1 MKRIIKYPIFLTIL
15 FLSLTSCSE
24 NFLQPEPLSFF
35 APENVYTDKAGFEAQ
50 LVTLRK
56 NLTGEHSGGRGTA
69 RIPAQWIFGET
80 HLASAFSNW
89 NFLTPNPTSD
99 HYDVVKGIEDKYQY
113 IKDANVVISRIND
126 IEWDSS
132 EDKELILAE
141 ALWHRAYWYTRMVN
155 SYGDVPWI
163 GEEVTSARVDFNTH
177 TRKAILNKIQSDME
191 DHVIGV
197 LPVNVVPG
205 AVSNGAA
212 DHLLTRIA
220 MSNYDWDTAIAASSR
235 LIDGGDYELITE
247 RFGVDT
253 GNPTKNHIWDLHR
266 PGNVHSGGN
275 TETILATV
283 DRYSDPEE
291 ARTSGSYA
299 AYFYSPSWHHSRVQD
314 SEGSQCTYR
323 PDEAVMDTLLG
334 AAQWDTLGQ
343 GGGSNLPNDFFQY
356 HVWEEDG
363 YTYQDT
369 PDQRRREGNGN
380 WWEVEDILCNDPSSV
395 DYGEPA
401 VNGSWVDGLIHNS
414 LSSPPIYKTYHP
426 ETDGTLQGGN
436 ADMYIFRL
444 AETYLLRAEA
454 YFWNNQPGLAADDI
468 NKVRVR
474 AGAEPIDANEVNIDF
489 IFDETIR
496 ELFFETPRQN
506 DLARVT
512 FYLAE
517 EGVTTEGYPSYS
529 VDNLHNSSWAHDRVM
544 KRNEWYEQYT
554 GDYIGDVTKLG
565 TTIPIADQFIYASGN
580 YPIRFSH
587 QWLFPID
594 SDFIDANTQ
603 GTINQNRGYLGAD
616 RNQPPLETIEE
627 STTY

>member
-1 MKRIIKYPIFLTIL
+1 YPIFLVIL

-35 APENVYTDKAGFEAQ
+35 APENVYTDKAGFQSQ
-50 LVTLRK
+50 LVTMRK
-56 NLTGEHSGGRGTA
+56 NLTREHSGGRGTA

-89 NFLTPNPTSD
+89 NFLTPNPSSD
-99 HYDVVKGIEDKYQY
+99 HYDVVKGIEDKYRF
-113 IKDANVVISRIND
+113 IKDANVVISRIDN
-126 IEWDSS
+126 IEWENPMDRA
-132 EDKELILAE
+132 EILAE
-141 ALWHRAYWYTRMVN
+141 ALWHRAYWYNRMVN

-177 TRKAILNKIQSDME
+177 TRKAILDKIQSDME
-191 DHVIGV
+191 DYVIGV
-197 LPVNVVPG
+197 LPEDVVPG
-205 AVSNGAA
+205 AISNGAA
-212 DHLLTRIA
+212 DHLLARIA
-220 MSNYDWDTAIAASSR
+220 MSNYDWDTAIAAASR
-235 LIDGGDYELITE
+235 VIDGGNYALITE
-247 RFGVDT
+247 RFGVDLDNT
-253 GNPTKNHIWDLHR
+253 TKNHIWDLHR
-266 PGNVHSGGN
+266 PGNVNAGTN

-283 DRYSDPEE
+283 DRYTDPDG
-291 ARTSGSYA
+291 AKTSGSWA
-299 AYFYSPSWHHSRVQD
+299 AYFYSPSWHHSRVRD
-314 SEGSQCTYR
+314 SDGNPCTTREPSEYS
-323 PDEAVMDTLLG
+323 
-334 AAQWDTLGQ
+334 AQWDTLGQ

-356 HVWEEDG
+356 HIWEQDG

-380 WWEVEDILCNDPSSV
+380 WWEVEKIVCNDDSSN
-395 DYGEPA
+395 DYLEPA

-426 ETDGTLQGGN
+426 ETDGTPQGGN

-454 YFWNNQPGLAADDI
+454 YFWNNEPGLAADDI
-468 NKVRVR
+468 NEVRER
-474 AGAEPIDANEVNIDF
+474 AGAEPVDPGDVNIDY

-506 DLARVT
+506 NLARVT

-517 EGVTTEGYPSYS
+517 EGITTEGYSSYS
-529 VDNLHNSSWAHDRVM
+529 PDNLHNSSWAHDRVM

-565 TTIPIADQFIYASGN
+565 TTIPIGPQFIYASGN

-587 QWLFPID
+587 QWLWPID
-594 SDFIDANTQ
+594 NDFIDANTQ
-603 GTINQNRGYLGAD
+603 GTINQNLGYVGTD
-616 RNQPPLETIEE
+616 TNGTPLETIEE
-627 STTY
+627 TITY